1 MNGASKVSVIILG
14 VVSIANFAYAGY
26 RSFFGL
32 EGSSLPLIAA
42 GTICL
47 TLAAILMARSGKS

>member
-14 VVSIANFAYAGY
+14 LVGISNLAYAGY
-26 RSFFGL
+26 RSFTGA

-42 GTICL
+42 GTMCL
-47 TLAAILMARSGKS
+47 TLAAILLARSGKA